1 MIPSLGNIVLSWIF
15 FNIFLIFLILHSNSE
30 ASSFNSKQN
39 LDFDNLTY
47 TVTVDT
53 PTYFFITWGV
63 PNWNVRLNYAIQIW

>member
-30 ASSFNSKQN
+30 ASSFNYKQN

-47 TVTVDT
+47 TVDHT
-53 PTYFFITWGV
+53 PTYSLLHEEFQTEMYV
-63 PNWNVRLNYAIQIW
+63 